1 MVDEQT
7 WKKTKT
13 RELTTFALHSTEQKA
28 KALLQEGVIHFQ
40 SAHRSKWNH
49 HTHSIILL
57 GRLVY
62 FLQIYFVN
70 IILQDIF
77 LHYSF
82 IPTGRMIPY
91 ISNIVE
97 EMTTYTTWSRSRQN
111 EGETKGSSQR
121 NTTISSQHISF
132 LSTTIYINDD
142 RYIDIDINDD
152 RYY

>member
-1 MVDEQT
+1 
-7 WKKTKT
+7 
-13 RELTTFALHSTEQKA
+13 
-28 KALLQEGVIHFQ
+28 
-40 SAHRSKWNH
+40 
-49 HTHSIILL
+49 
-57 GRLVY
+57 
-62 FLQIYFVN
+62 
-70 IILQDIF
+70 
-77 LHYSF
+77 
-82 IPTGRMIPY
+82 MIPY